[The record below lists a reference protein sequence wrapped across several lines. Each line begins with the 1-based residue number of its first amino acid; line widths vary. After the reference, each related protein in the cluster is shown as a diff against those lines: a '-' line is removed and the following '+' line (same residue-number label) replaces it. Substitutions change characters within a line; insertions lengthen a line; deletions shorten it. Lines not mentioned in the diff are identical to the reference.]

1 MGQVRAPTSDDDVPR
16 HLRELGIP
24 GLVDVHVHFMP
35 QRLHTRVWEY
45 FDAGGSLLGKPWPI
59 TYRYDIDH
67 RVDLLG
73 RLGVLRFG
81 ALSYPH
87 KPGMARSLNEWSAGF
102 AARVPAALHCGTF
115 YPEPDAAAYV
125 GEALAAGAQLFKA
138 HVQVG
143 GYDPR
148 DPLLVP
154 VWGQLAEAGVPVV
167 VHCGNGPQPGNF
179 TGPEVFA
186 EVLAGHP
193 RLTAVIAHMG
203 APDYV
208 AFAELL
214 DRHERLHLD
223 TTMAATDFF
232 ADLGAPLPDG
242 LVQRLAEHADRVVFG
257 SDFPNIPYPY
267 AHQLEALARLDLGD
281 DWLRGV
287 YWHNPNRLLQLVTPP
302 EKKIR

>member
-1 MGQVRAPTSDDDVPR
+1 MGQVSAPASDEDVPI
-16 HLRELGIP
+16 HLRELGLP
-24 GLVDVHVHFMP
+24 GLVDIHVHFMP

-45 FDAGGSLLGKPWPI
+45 FDAGGSLLGRPWPI
-59 TYRYDIDH
+59 NYRFDIGR
-67 RVDLLG
+67 RVDLLR
-73 RLGVLRFG
+73 RLGVVSFG

-87 KPGMARSLNEWSAGF
+87 KPDMARSLNEWAAAF

-125 GEALAAGAQLFKA
+125 REALDAGAGLFKA

-143 GYDPR
+143 AYDPR
-148 DPLLVP
+148 DPLLAP

-167 VHCGNGPQPGNF
+167 VHCGNGPQAGRF

-186 EVLAGHP
+186 EVLARHP
-193 RLTAVIAHMG
+193 RLTAVIAHLG
-203 APDYV
+203 APDYA
-208 AFAELL
+208 AFVDLL
-214 DRHERLHLD
+214 DRFERLHLD

-232 ADLGAPLPDG
+232 AELGAPLPAP
-242 LVQRLAEHADRVVFG
+242 LVPRLAAHANRIVFG

-267 AHQLEALARLDLGD
+267 AHQLEALTRLDLGD

-287 YWHNPNRLLQLVTPP
+287 YWENPRRLLDLDDNW
-302 EKKIR
+302 